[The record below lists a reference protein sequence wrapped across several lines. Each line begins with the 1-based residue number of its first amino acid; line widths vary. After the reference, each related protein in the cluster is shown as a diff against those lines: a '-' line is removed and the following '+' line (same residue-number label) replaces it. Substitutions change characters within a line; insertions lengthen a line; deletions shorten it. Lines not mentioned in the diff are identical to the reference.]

1 MIEGWLADG
10 RTGPKLGVIEI
21 STQRHFRP
29 PLLIQIFINVASSLR
44 LSGIG
49 MSLPDSLI
57 SSAEDAEDCVAKFTS
72 LMRAMDYLS

>member
-49 MSLPDSLI
+49 MSLSDSLI